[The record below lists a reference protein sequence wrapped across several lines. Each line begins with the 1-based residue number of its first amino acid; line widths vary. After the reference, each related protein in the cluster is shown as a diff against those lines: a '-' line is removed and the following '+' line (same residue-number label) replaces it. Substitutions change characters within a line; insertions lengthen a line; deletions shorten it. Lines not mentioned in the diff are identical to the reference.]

1 MTASRPD
8 DKQTGGKR
16 FKMFCPNCGLVYL
29 KPEKQSKVNWKFICV
44 FCYNLF
50 DKEKD
55 HFLVPMPKPSSPPPH
70 LEARSE

>member
-1 MTASRPD
+1 MGMSE
-8 DKQTGGKR
+8 GMKR
-16 FKMFCPNCGLVYL
+16 EKRIYQMYCPRCGIVYAKDAPQDAKRGVGL
-29 KPEKQSKVNWKFICV
+29 FICV